1 MGKWSVLR
9 HTWIMNRNRRIV
21 AAVLLLLLAGT
32 SSTRAA
38 VELSVVAGPRA
49 PFNALQQWALKLG
62 KLRSVQVRAGGSSA
76 KNPSVKRNGQTLQ
89 IVAVIDG
96 RNQLAVPGARFS
108 MRQTDAIQKWIEQ
121 QKKGDKPKTEAKNRF
136 GLTKAELE
144 QAHGA
149 LKAVV
154 STETKGKS
162 ARDAIDAVA
171 RGVRLPVRYDGNLR
185 GPLSATIMR
194 EEWKGFTAGTAI
206 AAAVRPLE
214 LVMVPAMNQGRLE
227 LRITADSSVPEGWP
241 VGWKSELNSKELV
254 PKYFDSL
261 PIEVE
266 KTPVAELCT
275 ALEARLQTPMQYDWA
290 LLDLM
295 EIDPAKKTTSYKSD
309 RATYMRILKT
319 SLFRAGVKH
328 EIRVDERG
336 KPFFWISP
344 SKLPKAKR

>member
-1 MGKWSVLR
+1 
-9 HTWIMNRNRRIV
+9 MNRKRRIV
-21 AAVLLLLLAGT
+21 VVVYLLLLLGAQGA
-32 SSTRAA
+32 SAA
-38 VELSVVAGPRA
+38 VDLNVVAGPRA

-62 KLRSVQVRAGGSSA
+62 KLRSVRVRAGGTTA
-76 KNPSVKRNGQTLQ
+76 RRPSIKRNGQSIE
-89 IVAVIDG
+89 IVAIIDG
-96 RNQLAVPGARFS
+96 RNQLIVPGAQFS

-121 QKKGDKPKTEAKNRF
+121 QKKGGKPKSQGKDRF

-144 QAHGA
+144 ETHDV
-149 LKAVV
+149 LKAIV
-154 STETKGKS
+154 SVETKGKS
-162 ARDAIDAVA
+162 ARETVDAVA

-185 GPLSATIMR
+185 GPLSASIMR

-206 AAAVRPLE
+206 AAAIRPLE
-214 LVMVPAMNQGRLE
+214 LVMVPAMNQGQLE
-227 LRITADSSVPEGWP
+227 LRITTDNAAPEGWP

-275 ALEARLQTPMQYDWA
+275 ALETRLQTPMHFDWA
-290 LLDLM
+290 LMDLM
-295 EIDPAKKTTSYKSD
+295 KIDPTTKTTSYKSE
-309 RATYMRILKT
+309 RASYMRILKT

-336 KPFFWISP
+336 KPFFWLSP